1 MVEIQLFESNQDSN
15 SYTVLYLTTSLST
28 AKVSSSSGW
37 MPLRGCSS
45 ILHITA
51 KEGRLHLHIRL
62 EGSLENDHFL
72 EANYFTMV
80 LLSNYKV
87 QALPILPHKFTIH
100 RMYLVHL
107 IATHMSVGGLPDG
120 QGDPRLTSKQGVAAT
135 DGESSLA

>member
-1 MVEIQLFESNQDSN
+1 MSHRKHVLSEMVEIQLFESNQDSN

-45 ILHITA
+45 ILHISA
-51 KEGRLHLHIRL
+51 REGRLHLHIRL

-80 LLSNYKV
+80 LLSNYYKHY
-87 QALPILPHKFTIH
+87 QS
-100 RMYLVHL
+100 YLTNL
-107 IATHMSVGGLPDG
+107 LFIECT
-120 QGDPRLTSKQGVAAT
+120 
-135 DGESSLA
+135 